1 MGKVHGNELV
11 LTPKGFALLSYMAE
25 HADRVLTHSQMLE
38 SMWGQEYTDSPHILR
53 VTLSRLRQKLEME
66 GAAMIETLPRIGYRL
81 LTSDDGVSRRCR
93 SRAGERALVEQA

>member
-1 MGKVHGNELV
+1 
-11 LTPKGFALLSYMAE
+11 
-25 HADRVLTHSQMLE
+25 
-38 SMWGQEYTDSPHILR
+38 